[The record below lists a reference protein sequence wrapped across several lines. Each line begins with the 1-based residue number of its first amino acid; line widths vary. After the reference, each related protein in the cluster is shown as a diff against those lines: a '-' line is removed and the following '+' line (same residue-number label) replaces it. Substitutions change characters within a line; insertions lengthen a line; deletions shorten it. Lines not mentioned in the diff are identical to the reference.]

1 MMTALGLQPG
11 LPSGLPSGSL
21 SGGVFRKLRSSRRP
35 ALAVALA
42 ACVLHPVAHAQ
53 PYPTKPVRLVVPF
66 APGGNTDIL
75 ARVIAPRMS
84 ESLGQQVLIE
94 NRGGA
99 GGVIGS
105 DVVAR
110 AAPDGY
116 TLLMVSA
123 SHVINPAMVK
133 KLPFDAIRD
142 FQPISL
148 VADVPTALVVHPS
161 LPVKN
166 VKDLIALGRKR
177 PEQIHF
183 STSGRGTVGHLSGEL
198 LNSAGKVKF
207 VHVPYKG
214 AGPALVDLI
223 AGQVEFQFAS
233 LPAVVQFVRAGKVR
247 LVAQTGAK
255 RSSAAPDTPTMEES
269 GLPGFVISSGFG
281 ILGPAGLPR
290 PVVDRVNAAIRAS
303 LGSAE
308 VKKVFAEQGAD
319 PVGGSPEEYEAFNR
333 TEIARWQ
340 KAAREANIQPE

>member
-1 MMTALGLQPG
+1 MNSVFLPRGTAAHTRLLAPLLLLTAVLQFG
-11 LPSGLPSGSL
+11 LPA
-21 SGGVFRKLRSSRRP
+21 
-35 ALAVALA
+35 AL
-42 ACVLHPVAHAQ
+42 HAQ
-53 PYPTKPVRLVVPF
+53 PYPTRPVRLIVPF

-75 ARVIAPRMS
+75 ARVISPRIS
-84 ESLGQQVLIE
+84 ESLGQPVLIE

-99 GGVIGS
+99 GGVIGTEL
-105 DVVAR
+105 VAR

-133 KLPFDAIRD
+133 KLPFDAIKD
-142 FQPISL
+142 FQPIAL

-177 PEQIHF
+177 PDQLHF

-198 LNSAGKVKF
+198 LNSAGQVRF

-214 AGPALVDLI
+214 AGPALLDLI

-233 LPAVVQFVRAGKVR
+233 LPAVVQFIRAGKVR
-247 LVAQTGAK
+247 LIAQTGVK
-255 RSSAAPDTPTMEES
+255 RSPAAPDTPTMEEA
-269 GLPGFVISSGFG
+269 GLAGFVVSSGFG

-319 PVGGSPEEYEAFNR
+319 PIGSTPEEYEAFNR
-333 TEIARWQ
+333 SEIARWQ
-340 KAAREANIQPE
+340 KAVREANIPPE

>member
-1 MMTALGLQPG
+1 MSPSRLRVEGISRALIVC
-11 LPSGLPSGSL
+11 SI
-21 SGGVFRKLRSSRRP
+21 
-35 ALAVALA
+35 AAAAV
-42 ACVLHPVAHAQ
+42 PVATHAQ
-53 PYPTKPVRLVVPF
+53 GYPTRPVRLVVPF

-75 ARVIAPRMS
+75 ARVITPRMS
-84 ESLGQQVLIE
+84 ETLGQTVIIE

-99 GGVIGS
+99 GGVIGT

-133 KLPFDAIRD
+133 KLPYDSIKD

-177 PEQIHF
+177 PEQLHF

-198 LNSAGKVKF
+198 LNAAAQVKF

-214 AGPALVDLI
+214 AGPALVDLV
-223 AGQVEFQFAS
+223 AGQIEFQFAS
-233 LPAVVQFVRAGKVR
+233 MPAVVQFVRSGKLR
-247 LVAQTGAK
+247 LIAQTGEK
-255 RSSAAPDTPTMEES
+255 RSPAAPDTPTMQEA
-269 GLPGFVISSGFG
+269 GLSGFVVSSGFG
-281 ILGPAGLPR
+281 IFGPAGTPR
-290 PVVDRVNAAIRAS
+290 PIVDRVNGAIRAA

-308 VKKVFAEQGAD
+308 VKKLFAEQGAD
-319 PVGGSPEEYEAFNR
+319 PIGSTPEEYDAFNR
-333 TEIARWQ
+333 AEIVRWQ